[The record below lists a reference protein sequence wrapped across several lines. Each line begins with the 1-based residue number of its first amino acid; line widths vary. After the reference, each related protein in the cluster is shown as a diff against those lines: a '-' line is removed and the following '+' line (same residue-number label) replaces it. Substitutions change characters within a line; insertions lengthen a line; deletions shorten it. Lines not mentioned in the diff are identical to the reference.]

1 MKRTGFIGVG
11 NIANA
16 IISGALSGGVLK
28 AQDIILYDIDLAKL
42 SPFAQKGIAVAESIK
57 AIAEKAD
64 VLFLTVKPQILMSV
78 LEQLKPYLK
87 DDTLIISPVA
97 GVKIQKINKALGG
110 DKKIIRVMPNTP
122 LMYSAGATAIAVG
135 ERVTDAERDFCEK
148 VFLSSGVTAI
158 LPEEQIDAVTG
169 ISGSSPAFFMRFARE
184 IIKEG
189 VNQGMNRDDA
199 EKLVLGTMLGTAKM
213 MLESDL
219 NADELIKAVASP
231 GGTTEAG
238 LKTMDEQ
245 NFDSLV
251 SKIISAAVNRSK
263 ELSEQIKTPAETK
276 NLRVFFAL
284 I

>member
-42 SPFAQKGIAVAESIK
+42 SPFAQKGIAVAESIE
-57 AIAEKAD
+57 ALAEKAD

-78 LEQLKPYLK
+78 LEDLNSHLREN
-87 DDTLIISPVA
+87 TLIISPVA
-97 GVKIQKINKALGG
+97 GVKMEKINTALGG
-110 DKKIIRVMPNTP
+110 NKKIIRVMPNTP

-135 ERVTDAERDFCEK
+135 GDVSDEEKTFCEK
-148 VFLSSGVTAI
+148 IFASSGVTAI
-158 LPEEQIDAVTG
+158 LPEEQIDTVTG

-184 IIKEG
+184 IINEG
-189 VNQGMNRDDA
+189 VNQGMCNADA

-213 MLESDL
+213 MLESDRT
-219 NADELIKAVASP
+219 ADELIKAVASP

-238 LKTMDEQ
+238 LKTMDTE
-245 NFDSLV
+245 NFDGLV
-251 SKIISAAVNRSK
+251 SKIISAAVTRSK
-263 ELSEQIKTPAETK
+263 ELSE
-276 NLRVFFAL
+276 
-284 I
+284 